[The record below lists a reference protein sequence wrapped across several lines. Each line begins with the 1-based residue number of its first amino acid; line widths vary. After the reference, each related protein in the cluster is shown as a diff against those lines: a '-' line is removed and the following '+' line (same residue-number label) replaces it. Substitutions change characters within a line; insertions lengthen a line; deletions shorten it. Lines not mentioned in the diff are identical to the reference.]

1 MMTTTMTDQQ
11 QARLNQTLD
20 AYTNTNRQLR
30 QQIQSRN
37 GGGPGVVGTRKK
49 VSVGGGG
56 NIYTQMQAT
65 MTLISGAN

>member
-1 MMTTTMTDQQ
+1 MNTTMTDQQ

-37 GGGPGVVGTRKK
+37 GGPGNVGLRKK
-49 VSVGGGG
+49 ASVGGGG
-56 NIYTQMQAT
+56 NVFTQMQAT
-65 MTLISGAN
+65 MTLISGGV